1 MSNLF
6 GDHVDEIEGVRVGE
20 LLLRQNGL
28 LFDIDWWKSIKP
40 RDKKLNEI
48 LLVNDLGW
56 LPFANMEP
64 FSLF

>member
-28 LFDIDWWKSIKP
+28 LFDIDWWKSIKQ
-40 RDKKLNEI
+40 RDKKLNI
-48 LLVNDLGW
+48 NRTFYFKIGLT
-56 LPFANMEP
+56 
-64 FSLF
+64 

>member
-28 LFDIDWWKSIKP
+28 LFDIDWWKSIKQ
-40 RDKKLNEI
+40 RDK
-48 LLVNDLGW
+48 
-56 LPFANMEP
+56 
-64 FSLF
+64 